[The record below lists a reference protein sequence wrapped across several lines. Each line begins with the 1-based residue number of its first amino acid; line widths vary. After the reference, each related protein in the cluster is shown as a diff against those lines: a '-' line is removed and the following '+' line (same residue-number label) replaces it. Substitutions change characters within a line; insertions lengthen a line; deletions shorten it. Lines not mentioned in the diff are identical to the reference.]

1 MTMLSSASLAD
12 FSKLYDVT
20 NFKFNYEETNYY
32 LNQWKVNTTYS

>member
-20 NFKFNYEETNYY
+20 KFKFNYEETN
-32 LNQWKVNTTYS
+32 